1 MKDIYDELQELE
13 NKLWSLEKGLQE
25 GYLKDRIFDVRYK
38 LILILLKIR
47 ERL

>member
-1 MKDIYDELQELE
+1 MKDIYDELQVLE
-13 NKLWSLEKGLQE
+13 NRLWTLEKGLKE
-25 GYLKDRIFDVRYK
+25 GYLKDRVFDIRYK